1 MYMPNQ
7 KINVGYNNLPVIFMK
22 EGKVF
27 IAYTPALD
35 LSAHGRSI
43 DEAKKN
49 FSEVLSLFL
58 EELVEHDTLGRVLEN
73 MGWKK
78 KQSQWQPPVG
88 VEAVTSVP
96 FRVPVAA

>member
-1 MYMPNQ
+1 
-7 KINVGYNNLPVIFMK
+7 MK

-27 IAYTPALD
+27 IAYSPALD
-35 LSAHGRSI
+35 LSTHGKSI

-49 FSEVLSLFL
+49 FAEALGLFL
-58 EELVEHDTLGRVLEN
+58 EELVEHDTLDLVLEN

-88 VEAVTSVP
+88 VERVLSVP
-96 FRVPVAA
+96 FRIPVAV